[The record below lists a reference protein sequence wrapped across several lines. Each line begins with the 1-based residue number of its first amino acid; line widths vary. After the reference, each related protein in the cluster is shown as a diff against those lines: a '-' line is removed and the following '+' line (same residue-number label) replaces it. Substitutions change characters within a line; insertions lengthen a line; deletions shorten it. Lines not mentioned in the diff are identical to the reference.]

1 MNPGWDWELHT
12 PLAIEAVG
20 ETLYMVA
27 LTLLV
32 GGALGL
38 AVGLALYVTRA
49 GSVLPNRALFA
60 VLNAAVNVVRPI
72 PFVIL
77 LVAIIPLTQFIT
89 GSFIGTTAVIVP
101 LAIATAFGF
110 SRIVEQNLVT
120 IEPGIIEAARATG
133 AGPWRIIVT
142 LLVPEALG
150 PLILGFTFV
159 FVAVIDMTAVAG
171 AVGGGGI
178 GDLALVYGHQRFNP
192 VVTWIAVAIIV
203 VLVQVVQLV
212 GNRLARVALRR

>member
-1 MNPGWDWELHT
+1 MNVGWDWDVHT
-12 PLAIEAVG
+12 PLALEAVG
-20 ETLYMVA
+20 DTLYMVA
-27 LTLLV
+27 LTLLI

-38 AVGLALYVTRA
+38 VFGTALYVTRA

-60 VLNAAVNVVRPI
+60 VLNVAVNIVRPI

-77 LVAIIPLTQFIT
+77 LVAIIPLTTLVT
-89 GSFIGTTAVIVP
+89 GTFLGTTAVIVP

-120 IEPGIIEAARATG
+120 IEPGVIEAARATG
-133 AGPWRIIVT
+133 AGPWRIIGT
-142 LLVPEALG
+142 LLIPEALG
-150 PLILGFTFV
+150 PLVLGFTFV
-159 FVAVIDMTAVAG
+159 FVAVIDMSAVAG
-171 AVGGGGI
+171 TVGGGGL
-178 GDLALVYGHQRFNP
+178 GDFAITYGHHRWNP
-192 VVTWIAVAIIV
+192 VVTWVAVAIII